1 MSVLKR
7 LEATLEEM
15 KKDPRT
21 ARITVRMEPWVY
33 QTLSEIGKR
42 HGMTVTEVAY
52 AALRAV
58 AEEARGSSGKGKS
71 EAATKR
77 RQPADTGEPPSLF
90 GQ

>member
-7 LEATLEEM
+7 LEATLEEI

-21 ARITVRMEPWVY
+21 ARITVRMEPWIYEALVA
-33 QTLSEIGKR
+33 IGER
-42 HGMTVTEVAY
+42 HDMTATEVAY

-71 EAATKR
+71 EAAAKR
-77 RQPADTGEPPSLF
+77 RQPADAGEPPSLF